1 MIMFFADEFFT
12 DAYVMEISTQALYL
26 ILLLSAPM
34 LMAALGVGLVISI
47 LQATTQVQE
56 QTLSFVPKLI
66 ATFVSVVVC
75 GTWISS
81 MVGGFATRIFTDISQ
96 MGPKPYFDR
105 NYNKRKQQQQGGPK
119 SPESYLKRGYIT
131 MNELRNLS

>member
-1 MIMFFADEFFT
+1 MNEFFT
-12 DAYVMEISTQALYL
+12 DAYVMEICTQALFL

-34 LMAALGVGLVISI
+34 LLAALGVGLVISI

-81 MVGGFATRIFTDISQ
+81 MVGGFATRIFTDIAQ

-105 NYNKRKQQQQGGPK
+105 NYNKRKANQ
-119 SPESYLKRGYIT
+119 ESYLRRGYIT
-131 MNELRNLS
+131 VSELQDFA

>member
-1 MIMFFADEFFT
+1 MNEFFT
-12 DAYVMEISTQALYL
+12 DAYVMEICTQALFL

-81 MVGGFATRIFTDISQ
+81 MVGGFATRIFTDIAQ

-105 NYNKRKQQQQGGPK
+105 NYNKRKANQ
-119 SPESYLKRGYIT
+119 ESYLRRGYIT
-131 MNELRNLS
+131 VSELQDFA

>member
-1 MIMFFADEFFT
+1 MNEFFT
-12 DAYVMEISTQALYL
+12 DAYVMEICTQALFL

-66 ATFVSVVVC
+66 ATFVSVVLC

-81 MVGGFATRIFTDISQ
+81 MVGGFATRIFTDIAQ

-105 NYNKRKQQQQGGPK
+105 NYNKRKANQ
-119 SPESYLKRGYIT
+119 ESYLRRGYIT
-131 MNELRNLS
+131 VSELQDFA